1 MVRDECPNIMQ
12 VSLVKGFVS
21 PLRHSLLLRVDR
33 LRCILEGPI
42 EENDENLKG
51 FESCFSWQLG
61 EVKRIATLLKYCGFF
76 VDGKEY
82 PLMWEL

>member
-1 MVRDECPNIMQ
+1 MAI
-12 VSLVKGFVS
+12 
-21 PLRHSLLLRVDR
+21 R
-33 LRCILEGPI
+33 L
-42 EENDENLKG
+42 
-51 FESCFSWQLG
+51 